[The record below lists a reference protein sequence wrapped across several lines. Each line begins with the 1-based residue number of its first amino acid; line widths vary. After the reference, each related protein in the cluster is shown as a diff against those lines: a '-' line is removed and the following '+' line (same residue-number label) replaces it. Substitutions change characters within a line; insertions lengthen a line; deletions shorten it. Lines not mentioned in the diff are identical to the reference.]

1 MCDELDGIQFRE
13 ERERYWMSVCMG
25 YVSVCVGGWRGVCVG
40 KRERERWGHVCVWN
54 VLMYS
59 LSLSF
64 SLSLT
69 ITDANVCANGDE
81 WKEGGRERERER
93 KRDI

>member
-1 MCDELDGIQFRE
+1 MNACADE
-13 ERERYWMSVCMG
+13 W
-25 YVSVCVGGWRGVCVG
+25 
-40 KRERERWGHVCVWN
+40 REREWGRGEEEGRERDVSMRRGHVCVWN